1 MRRGFTLIEVLIVIV
16 VIGIMAGLAV
26 PRAKKWGDRR
36 AVRRA
41 GNEAALF
48 YYRVRFAAVLKSATI
63 RIEFAPDLFTAASE
77 SPSVSVNVS
86 IPGPARHGVRL
97 NVSRSVIRLYPNGLG
112 LGPANTKLV
121 FRRGSAAE
129 SLTVSRLG
137 RLKRW
142 E

>member
-1 MRRGFTLIEVLIVIV
+1 MRSGFTLTEILMVIVI
-16 VIGIMAGLAV
+16 IGIMAGLAV
-26 PRAKKWGDRR
+26 PRATKWRDRV
-36 AVRRA
+36 AVQRA

-48 YYRVRFAAVLKSATI
+48 YQRVRFAAVLKSVTV
-63 RIEFAPDLFTAASE
+63 RIGFEPDLFTAASE
-77 SPSVSVNVS
+77 SPSVNLIVRT
-86 IPGPARHGVRL
+86 PGPARHGVSL
-97 NVSRSVIRLYPNGLG
+97 EVSRSVIRLYPNGLG

-142 E
+142 K